1 MPAIK
6 LLDTRQEEAVFWEVN
21 MRLLVLPIIAAIL
34 FATPALAYDA
44 ALGNRAYPI
53 VGHDIVS
60 GKVKS
65 LEEYRGKWVL
75 LEFWA
80 SW

>member
-1 MPAIK
+1 MRTLLLAITAA
-6 LLDTRQEEAVFWEVN
+6 LL
-21 MRLLVLPIIAAIL
+21 LLAR
-34 FATPALAYDA
+34 PALAYEPAVGD
-44 ALGNRAYPI
+44 RAYPI

-60 GKVKS
+60 GQQVS
-65 LEEYRGKWVL
+65 LEDQLGKWVL

>member
-1 MPAIK
+1 MRTQLIC
-6 LLDTRQEEAVFWEVN
+6 LAVIV
-21 MRLLVLPIIAAIL
+21 AAAL
-34 FATPALAYDA
+34 CGRTALAYEPAVGD
-44 ALGNRAYPI
+44 RAYPI

-60 GKVKS
+60 GRMMS
-65 LEEYRGKWVL
+65 LEDQLGKWVL